1 MSLNYEDI
9 SEEEVTDLICS
20 LLSEWETKQEER
32 IRDGEDPDMPN
43 WQDMVNAC
51 REFVEISHMNSQTW
65 SRVNDRKEEKMIK
78 LIAEDGKCSR
88 PSTQS

>member
-1 MSLNYEDI
+1 MSLNYEHI

-20 LLSEWETKQEER
+20 LLSEWETKQNER

-65 SRVNDRKEEKMIK
+65 SRVNDRKEEK
-78 LIAEDGKCSR
+78 
-88 PSTQS
+88 